1 MNLEKIKKH
10 FSGRRLPEHIAV
22 IMDGNGRWAKQR
34 NLSRVEGHRAGIKT
48 VRRIVRVAGDL
59 KIGYMTLYTFSS
71 ENWNRPVGEV
81 MGIMKLLAETLK
93 HEIDDLNANGVKIKT
108 IGDISVLPKKS
119 RQALDE
125 AAERTSRNDG
135 LTLILALNYG
145 GRGEIV
151 RAVKKIAQ
159 KVESGAIKRENIDP
173 DLFESC
179 LDTAGIPDPDLLIRT
194 SGEFRLSN
202 FLLWQLAYTELWV
215 SDVMWPDF
223 SESDFVNALDSFSAR
238 ERRFGKTSQ
247 QLNGIGKKVISKFLK
262 QKVKSQ

>member
-1 MNLEKIKKH
+1 MNLQEIKEH
-10 FSGRRLPEHIAV
+10 FANRRLPEHIAI

-34 NLSRVEGHRAGIKT
+34 KLSRVKGHSAGIDT
-48 VRRIVRVAGDL
+48 VRKIVRLAGEL

-71 ENWNRPVGEV
+71 ENWNRPFGEV
-81 MGIMKLLAETLK
+81 MGIMKLLADTLK
-93 HEIDDLNANGVKIKT
+93 HEIDDLNENGVKIKT
-108 IGDISVLPKKS
+108 IGDISALPKKS

-125 AAERTSRNDG
+125 AVERTSSNEG

-151 RAVKKIAQ
+151 RAVEKIALMIEDGTL
-159 KVESGAIKRENIDP
+159 KHDNIKPEVI
-173 DLFESC
+173 ESC

-223 SESDFVNALDSFSAR
+223 SDSDFVEALDSFSGR

-247 QLNGIGKKVISKFLK
+247 QLNGIKKRIIDKLVL
-262 QKVKSQ
+262 QKVK